1 MSESTSSDSMIFGSI
16 IIHAP
21 IISAIAVYAEG
32 LVADEPETWSLACEL
47 IKFLIVRTDNPFASP
62 GSKVDALWHNVLLD
76 TALCEQIYDVLNN
89 GKVIHHSPQDEM
101 MIGDHEKMV
110 RRLCT
115 MSQMLWKDIGPN
127 MDFWTEEGTVMS
139 DIKVCEIDE
148 IILYVTDSTTF
159 ADITRISNMAP
170 STEPTVRSLPKKK
183 KKKPLPAGEYISVKI
198 RWATIKTF
206 VLNVSRSIK
215 VEDLKLKIQDAEGIP
230 PHQMRLRF
238 SGASLADNA
247 KLEECGIQDNS
258 TIDMML
264 RLKGC

>member
-1 MSESTSSDSMIFGSI
+1 
-16 IIHAP
+16 
-21 IISAIAVYAEG
+21 
-32 LVADEPETWSLACEL
+32 
-47 IKFLIVRTDNPFASP
+47 VRIDNPVASP

-89 GKVIHHSPQDEM
+89 GIVIHHSPQDEM
-101 MIGDHEKMV
+101 LISDHEKMV

-115 MSQMLWKDIGPN
+115 MSEMLWKGIDPYV
-127 MDFWTEEGTVMS
+127 DFWTEEGTVMS
-139 DIKVCEIDE
+139 DIKVCEIDD
-148 IILYVTDSTTF
+148 IVLYVTDSTTF
-159 ADITRISNMAP
+159 ADITRIINMAP
-170 STEPTVRSLPKKK
+170 SANFPERGYFVRSLPKTKK
-183 KKKPLPAGEYISVKI
+183 RRTTGEDAGEYISVNI
-198 RWATIKTF
+198 RWVTIKTF

-215 VEDLKLKIQDAEGIP
+215 VEDLKSKIQDAEGIP

-238 SGASLADNA
+238 SGVCLVDNA